1 MNKICPTV
9 FRCFCPDFVNKLSG
23 LSKVLLFKVVVG
35 ELSLDIV
42 KVHWLQ
48 EILP

>member
-1 MNKICPTV
+1 
-9 FRCFCPDFVNKLSG
+9 
-23 LSKVLLFKVVVG
+23 LLFKVVVG